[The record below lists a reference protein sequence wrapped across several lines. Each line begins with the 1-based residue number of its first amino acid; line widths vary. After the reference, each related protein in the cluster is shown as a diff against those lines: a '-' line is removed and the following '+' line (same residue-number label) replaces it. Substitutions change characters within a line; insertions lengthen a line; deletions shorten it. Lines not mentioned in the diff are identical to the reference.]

1 MIRERASFIGL
12 FAFYCVAFI
21 GISMLSA
28 AQEPEKP
35 TLTPRIVT
43 ATKQVTTFTGI
54 ERQMLQAVQKKDKAA
69 LEAMLTEDCNLHLPD
84 ADLLAGEDWL
94 ASVMS
99 KDFVLKSFMI
109 RQLDVADLG
118 NAAVVSY
125 DRVQESTHKGQ
136 NDGGEFYVVDLW
148 KKDGDNWKL
157 SDRYVSKV
165 SSTPYMPKGPI
176 KPTGKQ

>member
-1 MIRERASFIGL
+1 MRL
-12 FAFYCVAFI
+12 LAFYCVVFVGFSGLI
-21 GISMLSA
+21 T

-35 TLTPRIVT
+35 ALTPRIIT
-43 ATKQVTTFTGI
+43 ATKQVTTFSGI
-54 ERQMLQAVQKKDKAA
+54 EKQMLQAVQKKDKAA
-69 LEAMLTEDCNLHLPD
+69 LQAMLTEDCIIHLPD
-84 ADLLAGEDWL
+84 ADSMPGDDWL
-94 ASVMS
+94 DSVMS
-99 KDFVLKSFMI
+99 KDFALKSFVV
-109 RQLDVADLG
+109 RQMDVADLG

-125 DRVQESTHKGQ
+125 DRIQESTYKGQ